1 MNLINS
7 FVNSV
12 MKEIQLYSAQFQ
24 SDKVDTIYF
33 GGGTPSSLK
42 TEFLSD
48 ILSTIFNNFNISNN
62 PEITIE
68 CNPEDV
74 IEDKHKFQSIAK
86 TGVNRISLGIQSFID
101 SELLFL
107 TRHHNANDANN
118 SIKILQDIFPN
129 LSIDLIYAM
138 HNQSIENVEYNL
150 KSVSRH
156 NIKHVSA
163 YTLIL
168 EKGTLMHKQMEK
180 TELIK
185 QSDKIS
191 EQYYF
196 VISNLLESLGYR
208 HYEVSNYSI
217 PGFESRHNLKYWN
230 FENYLGLGPSAHSFI
245 ENKRF
250 SNVSNLT
257 LYNNLIEH
265 NKLPLENE
273 ILLNKTQKRNDYFI
287 SVFRS
292 QGVEFSKYKILFNED
307 FLVNY
312 RKETEEL
319 LNLRLANISETH
331 FYLTQK
337 GFALADEITIKF
349 ITNVD

>member
-1 MNLINS
+1 
-7 FVNSV
+7 

-74 IEDKHKFQSIAK
+74 IEDKHKFQSIAT

-107 TRHHNANDANN
+107 TRHHNANEANN
-118 SIKILQDIFPN
+118 SIKILQNIFAN

-138 HNQSIENVEYNL
+138 HNQSIGNVEYNL

-156 NIKHVSA
+156 DIKHVSA